1 MERPLRC
8 KCHAGLAGDREEC
21 TLGNDEPVAGV
32 DSDEAAVWLTSR
44 QAEVLRLAAAGLVA
58 KEIARR
64 LGISIRTVEG
74 HFGVMRQRTGA
85 RTMAELA
92 AWGAARGIAHHQ
104 AQDGDTGP
112 VVDGV
117 SGPAGAHP

>member
-1 MERPLRC
+1 
-8 KCHAGLAGDREEC
+8 
-21 TLGNDEPVAGV
+21 LGNDGPVAGV
-32 DSDEAAVWLTSR
+32 DSDEAAAWLTSR

-85 RTMAELA
+85 RNMAELA
-92 AWGAARGIAHHQ
+92 AWGAARGIAHYQ
-104 AQDGDTGP
+104 PQDGKTVPVADRVTGR
-112 VVDGV
+112 GE
-117 SGPAGAHP
+117 AHP